1 MNATPRKGTAVIT
14 GASRGIGRA
23 TARRL
28 AAGWEV
34 VAVARSAKELDSLRE
49 EIEATGGDCSTLE
62 LDVTDAAAVQ
72 RALSGIDA
80 EVLVNNAGIGIMKP
94 LLDLTVDEWRS
105 MVAVNLDAV
114 FYVTRALLPGMVQ
127 RRRGHIINIG
137 SLSGRGAFVGG
148 TSYSATK
155 HALVGFSESLM
166 MVVRDSGVRVSLV
179 MPGSVDTGF
188 SSNKGDTSWKLRASD
203 VADAVM
209 YTLDQPGNALVSR
222 VELRPLR
229 KS

>member
-1 MNATPRKGTAVIT
+1 MSAAPRKGTAVIT

-34 VAVARSAKELDSLRE
+34 VAVARSARELDSLRD
-49 EIEATGGDCSTLE
+49 EIESAGGDCSTIE
-62 LDVTDAAAVQ
+62 LDVTDADAVQ

-80 EVLVNNAGIGIMKP
+80 EVLVNNAGVGVMKP
-94 LLDLTVDEWRS
+94 LLELTVAEWRS
-105 MVAVNLDAV
+105 MVSLNLDAV

-127 RRRGHIINIG
+127 RGRGHVVNIG

-148 TSYSATK
+148 TSYAATK

-166 MVVRDSGVRVSLV
+166 MEVRDSGVRVSLV
-179 MPGSVDTGF
+179 MPGSVDTTF
-188 SSNKGDTSWKLRASD
+188 SGSDGNASWKLRASD
-203 VADAVM
+203 VADAVI
-209 YTLDQPGNALVSR
+209 YTLDRPGNALVSR

>member
-1 MNATPRKGTAVIT
+1 MSGAPRRGTAVIT

-28 AAGWEV
+28 AAEWEI
-34 VAVARSAKELDSLRE
+34 VAVARSARELDSLRG
-49 EIEATGGDCSTLE
+49 EIEAAGGDCSTVE

-72 RALSGIDA
+72 RALSDIDA
-80 EVLVNNAGIGIMKP
+80 EVLVNNAGTGIMKP
-94 LLDLTVDEWRS
+94 LLELTVDEWRS

-114 FYVTRALLPGMVQ
+114 FYVTRALLPGMVE
-127 RRRGHIINIG
+127 RRRGHVVNIG

-148 TSYSATK
+148 TSYAATE
-155 HALVGFSESLM
+155 HALVGFRESLM
-166 MVVRDSGVRVSLV
+166 VEGRHSGVRVSLV
-179 MPGSVDTGF
+179 MPGSVDTSF
-188 SSNKGDTSWKLRASD
+188 SSSKGDASWKLTPSE

-209 YTLDQPGNALVSR
+209 YTLHQPDNALVSR

>member
-166 MVVRDSGVRVSLV
+166 MEVRDSGVRVSLV

>member
-1 MNATPRKGTAVIT
+1 MSHAPRRGTAVIT

-23 TARRL
+23 TALRL
-28 AAGWEV
+28 AAEWEI
-34 VAVARSAKELDSLRE
+34 VAVARSARELDSLRG
-49 EIEATGGDCSTLE
+49 EIEETGGDCSTIE
-62 LDVTDAAAVQ
+62 LDVTDAVAVQ
-72 RALSGIDA
+72 RALSEIDA

-94 LLDLTVDEWRS
+94 LLDLAVEEWRS

-114 FYVTRALLPGMVQ
+114 FYVTRALLPGMVE
-127 RRRGHIINIG
+127 RGRGHVVNIG

-148 TSYSATK
+148 TAYTATK

-166 MVVRDSGVRVSLV
+166 MEVRDSGVRVSLV
-179 MPGSVDTGF
+179 MPGSVDTSF
-188 SSNKGDTSWKLRASD
+188 STTRGDASWKLAASD
-203 VADAVM
+203 VADAVD
-209 YTLDQPGNALVSR
+209 YTLHQPDNALVSR

>member
-1 MNATPRKGTAVIT
+1 MNDVERRGTAVVT

-23 TARRL
+23 VARRL
-28 AAGWEV
+28 ASEWEI
-34 VAVARSAKELDSLRE
+34 VAIARSVKELDSLRH
-49 EIEATGGDCSTLE
+49 EIEDAGGDCSIME
-62 LDVTDAAAVQ
+62 LDVTDPASVQ
-72 RALSGIDA
+72 RTLSGIDA

-94 LLDLTVDEWRS
+94 MLELSVDDWRS

-127 RRRGHIINIG
+127 RGRGHVVNIG

-148 TSYSATK
+148 SCYAATK

-166 MVVRDSGVRVSLV
+166 MEVRDAGVRVSLV
-179 MPGSVDTGF
+179 MPGSVNTTF
-188 SSNKGDTSWKLRASD
+188 SSSRADAGWKLAPSD
-203 VADAVM
+203 VAEAVAF
-209 YTLDQPGNALVSR
+209 TLAQPDNALVSR

-229 KS
+229 KG

>member
-1 MNATPRKGTAVIT
+1 
-14 GASRGIGRA
+14 
-23 TARRL
+23 
-28 AAGWEV
+28 
-34 VAVARSAKELDSLRE
+34 
-49 EIEATGGDCSTLE
+49 
-62 LDVTDAAAVQ
+62 
-72 RALSGIDA
+72 
-80 EVLVNNAGIGIMKP
+80 
-94 LLDLTVDEWRS
+94 
-105 MVAVNLDAV
+105 
-114 FYVTRALLPGMVQ
+114 MVQ

-166 MVVRDSGVRVSLV
+166 MEVRDSGVRVSLV

>member
-1 MNATPRKGTAVIT
+1 MSAAPRKGTAVIT

-28 AAGWEV
+28 AAEWEI
-34 VAVARSAKELDSLRE
+34 VAVARSANELDSLRR
-49 EIEATGGDCSTLE
+49 EIEEAGGDCSTVE
-62 LDVTDAAAVQ
+62 LDVTDAAAVR

-94 LLDLTVDEWRS
+94 LLELTVDEWRS

-127 RRRGHIINIG
+127 RGRGHIVNIG

-148 TSYSATK
+148 TSYAATK

-166 MVVRDSGVRVSLV
+166 MEVRDSGVRVSLV

-188 SSNKGDTSWKLRASD
+188 SSSKGDAGWKLSASE
-203 VADAVM
+203 VAEAVV
-209 YTLDQPGNALVSR
+209 YTLDQPANALVSR

>member
-1 MNATPRKGTAVIT
+1 MNTTRKGTAVIT

-23 TARRL
+23 TAQRL
-28 AAGWEV
+28 AAEWEI
-34 VAVARSAKELDSLRE
+34 VAVARSANELDSLRE
-49 EIEATGGDCSTLE
+49 EIEGAGGDCSTVE
-62 LDVTDAAAVQ
+62 LDVTDGAAVQ

-94 LLDLTVDEWRS
+94 LLELTVEEWRS

-127 RRRGHIINIG
+127 RGRGHIINIG

-166 MVVRDSGVRVSLV
+166 MEVRDSGVRVSLV

-188 SSNKGDTSWKLRASD
+188 SSSKGDMSWKLRASE

-209 YTLDQPGNALVSR
+209 YTLDQPENALVSR